1 MGYVRRCPFCE
12 KVIAASTT
20 QVDEYRAFMVLHL
33 TKCHAAPAT
42 MTYEAAV
49 AMAEQMDVAESEK
62 S

>member
-1 MGYVRRCPFCE
+1 MAYVRRCPFCD
-12 KVIAASTT
+12 KVLAASTT

-33 TKCHAAPAT
+33 TKCKEAPAT

-49 AMAEQMDVAESEK
+49 ALAEQMDVAEPDK